1 MKRLAIEI
9 CISFLSRTISQA
21 EFRVRNK
28 EEYLKNELYYRLNTR
43 PNKNMT
49 ASTFWQKFIHKL
61 IYDNEVLV
69 IQADDGD
76 LLIADSFQQKKY
88 AVYED
93 IFSDIV
99 VRDFEFDRTFK
110 QSEVIHLKYGNERL

>member
-1 MKRLAIEI
+1 AHMKRLAIET
-9 CISFLSRTISQA
+9 CIAFLARTVSQS
-21 EFRVRNK
+21 EFRIRNGDTYEK
-28 EEYLKNELYYRLNTR
+28 GELYYRLNTR

-49 ASTFWQKFIHKL
+49 ASTFWQTFIHKL

-76 LLIADSFQQKKY
+76 LLIADDFQQKEY

-93 IFSDIV
+93 IFSNV
-99 VRDFEFDRTFK
+99 V
-110 QSEVIHLKYGNERL
+110 